1 MTVLSET
8 PINKARFEYIIDYN
22 DLIMKIIY
30 NSVGDLPI
38 SKYLELQKVLSNRSA
53 DPNEDDTDLNIEM
66 LSIFT
71 GECVEDIY
79 NSSLFDVGVAMS
91 ELRTKLEQP
100 MPNPNKVPKTLKI
113 NGVVYKV
120 TDGVENFT
128 VAQYIDFQQFITND
142 SMIAE
147 LLATFILP
155 KGAKYNDGSYDID
168 KQIADFKEYLTIG
181 TAVSL
186 RFFFL
191 KKLLTSTTA
200 TLQSLQEQMMR
211 KQMKAQITQM
221 MKENRL
227 RMNEAVRAI
236 LRHIRGSH

>member
-1 MTVLSET
+1 MGKVR
-8 PINKARFEYIIDYN
+8 IYN
-22 DLIMKIIY
+22 RLKDLIMELKYKSI
-30 NSVGDLPI
+30 SDLPI
-38 SKYLELQKVLSNRSA
+38 SRYLELQKVLEANKE
-53 DPNEDDTDLNIEM
+53 NTDETDNTELNVKM

-71 GECVEDIY
+71 DESEEDIY
-79 NSSLFDVGVAMS
+79 NSSLMDIGIAMTD
-91 ELRTKLEQP
+91 LRTALEQP
-100 MPNPNKVPKTLKI
+100 IPNPNKVPKTLKL
-113 NGVVYKV
+113 NNVVYRV

-168 KQIADFKEYLTIG
+168 KQIADFKEHLTIQ

-191 KKLLTSTTA
+191 KKLLVSTSA
-200 TLQSLQEQMMR
+200 TLKSLGEQMMR
-211 KQMKAQITQM
+211 KQMKTELRTL

-236 LRHIRGSH
+236 LRHLRLTRGSH

>member
-1 MTVLSET
+1 MTIKYKS
-8 PINKARFEYIIDYN
+8 I
-22 DLIMKIIY
+22 
-30 NSVGDLPI
+30 GDLPI
-38 SKYLELQKVLSNRSA
+38 NKYLELQRVLSNRSA
-53 DPNEDDTDLNIEM
+53 DDNTDDTDLNVQM

-71 GECVEDIY
+71 DIPEEEIY
-79 NSSLFDVGVAMS
+79 NSSLFDIGLVMS
-91 ELRTKLEQP
+91 DLRNCLEQP
-100 MPNPNKVPKTLKI
+100 MPEPNKMPKTLKL
-113 NGVVYKV
+113 NGITYKV
-120 TDGVENFT
+120 TDDVAGFT

-168 KQIADFKEYLTIG
+168 KQIADFKEHLTIQ

-191 KKLLTSTTA
+191 KSLLTSTTA

-211 KQMKAQITQM
+211 KQMKAQIRQI

-227 RMNEAVRAI
+227 RMNEAVRVI
-236 LRHIRGSH
+236 LRHIRGIR

>member
-1 MTVLSET
+1 MTIKYKS
-8 PINKARFEYIIDYN
+8 I
-22 DLIMKIIY
+22 
-30 NSVGDLPI
+30 GDLPI
-38 SKYLELQKVLSNRSA
+38 NKYLELQKVIASRSA
-53 DPNEDDTDLNIEM
+53 DDNTDNTDLNVKM

-71 GECVEDIY
+71 DESEEDIY
-79 NSSLFDVGVAMS
+79 NSSLVNIGIAMG
-91 ELRTKLEQP
+91 ELRTALEQP
-100 MPNPNKVPKTLKI
+100 MPPQPNKVPKTLKL
-113 NGVVYKV
+113 NNVVYKV

-155 KGAKYNDGSYDID
+155 KGSKYNDGSYDID
-168 KQIADFKEYLTIG
+168 KQIADFKEHLTIT

-191 KKLLTSTTA
+191 KKLLVSTSD
-200 TLQSLQEQMMR
+200 TLKSLGEQMMR
-211 KQMKAQITQM
+211 KQMKAQIMQI

-236 LRHIRGSH
+236 LRHLRLTRGIR

>member
-1 MTVLSET
+1 
-8 PINKARFEYIIDYN
+8 
-22 DLIMKIIY
+22 MKIIY

-38 SKYLELQKVLSNRSA
+38 SKYLELQRVLSNRST

-100 MPNPNKVPKTLKI
+100 MPNPNKVPKTLKL
-113 NGVVYKV
+113 NNVVYKV
-120 TDGVENFT
+120 VDDVADFT
-128 VAQYIDFQQFITND
+128 VAQYIDFQNYVGKD
-142 SMIAE
+142 EYIAE
-147 LLATFILP
+147 LLTTFIIPQGL
-155 KGAKYNDGSYDID
+155 KYNDGYNID
-168 KQIADFKEYLTIG
+168 SQITDFKEHLTIQ

-186 RFFFL
+186 RLFFL
-191 KKLLTSTTA
+191 KKLLASTTA
-200 TLQSLQEQMMR
+200 TLQSLQEQMME
-211 KQMKAQITQM
+211 KQMKKELKTL

-236 LRHIRGSH
+236 LRHLRLTRGSH

>member
-1 MTVLSET
+1 MTIKYKS
-8 PINKARFEYIIDYN
+8 I
-22 DLIMKIIY
+22 
-30 NSVGDLPI
+30 GDLPI
-38 SKYLELQKVLSNRSA
+38 NKYLELQKVLSNRSA
-53 DPNEDDTDLNIEM
+53 DDNTDDTDLNVQM

-71 GECVEDIY
+71 DIPEEEIY
-79 NSSLFDVGVAMS
+79 NSSLFDIGLVMS
-91 ELRTKLEQP
+91 DLRNCLEQP
-100 MPNPNKVPKTLKI
+100 MPPQPNKMPKTLKI
-113 NGVVYKV
+113 NNVVYKV

-168 KQIADFKEYLTIG
+168 KQIADFKEHLTIT

-186 RFFFL
+186 RFFFV
-191 KKLLTSTTA
+191 KKLLVSTTA
-200 TLQSLQEQMMR
+200 TLQSLQEQMME
-211 KQMKAQITQM
+211 KQMKKELRTL

-236 LRHIRGSH
+236 LRHLRLTRGSH

>member
-1 MTVLSET
+1 MTIKYKS
-8 PINKARFEYIIDYN
+8 I
-22 DLIMKIIY
+22 
-30 NSVGDLPI
+30 GDLPI
-38 SKYLELQKVLSNRSA
+38 NRYLELQKVLEANKE
-53 DPNEDDTDLNIEM
+53 NTDETDNTELNVKM
-66 LSIFT
+66 LSIFAD
-71 GECVEDIY
+71 ESEEDIY
-79 NSSLFDVGVAMS
+79 NSSLMDIGIAMG
-91 ELRTKLEQP
+91 ELRTALEQP
-100 MPNPNKVPKTLKI
+100 MPQPNKTPKTLKL
-113 NGVVYKV
+113 NNVVYRV

-168 KQIADFKEYLTIG
+168 KQIADFKEHLTIT

-191 KKLLTSTTA
+191 KKLLNSTTA

-211 KQMKAQITQM
+211 KQMKKELRTL

-236 LRHIRGSH
+236 LRHIRGIR

>member
-1 MTVLSET
+1 MTIKYKS
-8 PINKARFEYIIDYN
+8 I
-22 DLIMKIIY
+22 
-30 NSVGDLPI
+30 GDLPI
-38 SKYLELQKVLSNRSA
+38 NKYLELQRVLSNRSA
-53 DPNEDDTDLNIEM
+53 DDNTDDTDLNVQM

-71 GECVEDIY
+71 DIPEEEIY
-79 NSSLFDVGVAMS
+79 NSSLFDIGIVMN
-91 ELRTKLEQP
+91 ELRTALEQP
-100 MPNPNKVPKTLKI
+100 MPQPNKMPKTLKL
-113 NGVVYKV
+113 NGITYKV
-120 TDGVENFT
+120 TDDVAGFT

-168 KQIADFKEYLTIG
+168 KQIADFKEHLTIQ

-191 KKLLTSTTA
+191 KSLLNSTTA

-211 KQMKAQITQM
+211 KQMKTQIMQM

-236 LRHIRGSH
+236 LRHIRGIR